1 MKLSVLRSWLMASTG
16 VAVMVA
22 GPAWAQQDSE
32 CARQLDQMQEELQQ
46 GNVPEQRR
54 GDVQL
59 VIEGARTLAESG
71 DEQGCERVSAEL
83 DQLMQTLTGKGAQAA
98 GQTQGGDQQ
107 AQGGEAAGPGRRPAA
122 ERSDAAGQG
131 IDPGPGRRFPR
142 DGGAAGPRRRAAAG
156 HRDAAGTG
164 RRPAAERSD
173 AAGQRIRSVQGEDSQ
188 ATGAQQARA
197 PNSRRAPGR
206 SRPKA
211 PSSRRASRPLTS
223 RVSSRPTS
231 RVSSRRPR
239 MQASRRPVRASRR
252 PKPRPT

>member
-83 DQLMQTLTGKGAQAA
+83 DQLMQTLTGTGAQAA

-107 AQGGEAAGPGRRPAA
+107 AQGGETQQA
-122 ERSDAAGQG
+122 QG
-131 IDPGPGRRFPR
+131 DDQPQNDPTPQ
-142 DGGAAGPRRRAAAG
+142 AK
-156 HRDAAGTG
+156 
-164 RRPAAERSD
+164 ELI
-173 AAGQRIRSVQGEDSQ
+173 QVQGEGSQ
-188 ATGAQQARA
+188 ATGHSRPRV

-206 SRPKA
+206 SGPKA
-211 PSSRRASRPLTS
+211 PNSRRASRPPAS

-231 RVSSRRPR
+231 LVSSRRPR